1 MNKVVSKNGVY
12 GDLTVIGLAYI
23 KNSRSFWRCVCSCGE
38 EVVRRSDS
46 LKDSACCPKCK
57 GRRQSARLTTHGE
70 TKTKLYQEWQGIK
83 RRCYSP
89 KDSMYH
95 LYGGRGIK
103 MCDQWKNSYEA
114 FKEDV
119 SKLQHFGEPHM
130 TLDRIDNNGD
140 YEPSNVRW
148 ATWKEQGNNRRNNR
162 KLTLNNETHTLSEW
176 SEILNMNFNTLSHRY
191 RQGWSDEAILT
202 TPIKQP
208 KGEVKA

>member
-12 GDLTVIGLAYI
+12 GDLTVIGLAYT

-38 EVVRRSDS
+38 EVIRRSDS

-83 RRCYSP
+83 RRCYAP

-103 MCDQWKNSYEA
+103 MCDRWKNSYEA

-176 SEILNMNFNTLSHRY
+176 SEILNMNFNTLSYRY
-191 RQGWSDEAILT
+191 RQGWSDEDILT
-202 TPIKQP
+202 IPIDTT
-208 KGEVKA
+208 KAR